1 MLGKTWREARLC
13 SSTFFCSDQLRRM
26 SVQVNRL
33 LLPVNNAVNY
43 RNGKIGMLIFLICG
57 MGGKSDEKIFDIQKI

>member
-1 MLGKTWREARLC
+1 M
-13 SSTFFCSDQLRRM
+13 
-26 SVQVNRL
+26 QVNRL

-57 MGGKSDEKIFDIQKI
+57 MGGTSDEKMFDIQKI